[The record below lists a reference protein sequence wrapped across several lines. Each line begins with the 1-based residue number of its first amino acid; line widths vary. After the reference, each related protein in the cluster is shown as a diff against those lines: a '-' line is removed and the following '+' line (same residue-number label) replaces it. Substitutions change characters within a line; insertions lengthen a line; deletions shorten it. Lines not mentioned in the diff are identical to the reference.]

1 MNMLKHVLAFFA
13 FILVSLA
20 SVYADEGYI
29 PYFPDALEPDGIG
42 FRGPAEIIYR
52 SCMTG
57 ADIKDGDCYD
67 DTPIG
72 VPYSEAR
79 SSVLASPITI
89 EYKKNYLY
97 KRLLYFGAFVDFA
110 SSQTNME
117 IRRHSSEPGNDPSY
131 RISEIASNP
140 FLQGFLT
147 AEEKSKLSSLDS
159 SRIFDLKTKSNF
171 ILSGVGLG
179 VDLWFL
185 EIYNGFFL
193 MYHDTTVSLRS
204 CKFVSLG
211 YNGDPTYQPSKCQ
224 INPDDIINLD
234 EQNYSGFAYG
244 FRNQVSLVFLQTDNW
259 RIAVE
264 SSSNNIAKIYD
275 SSFTPIKYRG
285 LNFYSGFTS
294 QSKVG
299 CRDDNIISS
308 SDDSGNI
315 ISKRTHDCRNS
326 QGQNLSESSDYT
338 MGLQITYY
346 FR

>member
-1 MNMLKHVLAFFA
+1 MLKHAFVFFVFIMVL
-13 FILVSLA
+13 LA
-20 SVYADEGYI
+20 PVCADEGYI
-29 PYFPDALEPDGIG
+29 PYFPDFLEPDGIG
-42 FRGPAEIIYR
+42 FRGPSEIIYR

-57 ADIKDGDCYD
+57 ADIKDGDCSD

-72 VPYSEAR
+72 VPYSQGR

-185 EIYNGFFL
+185 EISNGFFL

-204 CKFVSLG
+204 CKFASLG
-211 YNGDPTYQPSKCQ
+211 YSGDGRYQPSKCQ

-244 FRNQVSLVFLQTDNW
+244 FRNQLSLVFLQTENW
-259 RIAVE
+259 RISMEHSINYVV
-264 SSSNNIAKIYD
+264 KIYD

-294 QSKVG
+294 QSGVG
-299 CRDDNIISS
+299 CGDNSIISS
-308 SDDSGNI
+308 SDDSGNT
-315 ISKRTHDCRNS
+315 ISERTHDCRNS
-326 QGQNLSESSDYT
+326 QGQDLSESSDYT
-338 MGLQITYY
+338 YGLQITYY